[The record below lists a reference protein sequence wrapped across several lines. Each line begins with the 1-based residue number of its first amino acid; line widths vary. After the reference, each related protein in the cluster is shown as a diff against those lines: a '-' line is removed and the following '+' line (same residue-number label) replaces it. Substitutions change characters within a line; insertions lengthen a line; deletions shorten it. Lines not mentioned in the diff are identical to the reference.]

1 MIITQPTV
9 EPITLTA
16 LKVQLGISDTNSDT
30 VLTRRITE
38 ARKWAEI
45 YTKRSIMPQTHEL
58 RLDAF
63 PSDGM
68 IELPFPQVV
77 SIVSVKYIATDGAL
91 TTVDAADYT
100 LDTVPLVPFV
110 RPVYGE
116 SWPSPRVE
124 ASAVRV
130 QYTTG
135 YTVSSIAAA
144 KTITGITKAT
154 PGVVTS
160 AAHGYADG
168 DLILLDIAGMTELDG
183 LLYRVYAK
191 TTDTFQLAKLSN
203 DGGISTASFTTF
215 TSGTATAVE
224 VAVPEIII
232 EAMAVLCGHWTNFQS
247 RLEGGQFITR
257 VPAAVEQ
264 MLDTERV
271 WGVI

>member
-1 MIITQPTV
+1 MIITHPTA
-9 EPITLTA
+9 EPITLSE
-16 LKVQLGISDTNSDT
+16 LKAQLGINDTNSDT

-38 ARKWAEI
+38 ARKWAEG

-63 PSDGM
+63 ADV
-68 IELPFPQVV
+68 IELPFPPVV
-77 SIVSVKYIATDGAL
+77 VISSVKYIASDGTL

-100 LDTVPLVPFV
+100 LDTTPLVPIV

-116 SWPSPRVE
+116 SWPSPRAE
-124 ASAVRV
+124 TSAVRV

-135 YTVSSIAAA
+135 YPVSTLAAA
-144 KTITGITKAT
+144 KTITGITEAT

-160 AAHGYADG
+160 AGHGFADG

-215 TSGTATAVE
+215 ISGTATLVS

-232 EAMAVLCGHWTNFQS
+232 EAMAVLAGHWTNFQN
-247 RLEGGQFITR
+247 RLEGGNFITR
-257 VPAAVEQ
+257 VPLAVEQ
-264 MLDTERV
+264 MLDSEKV
-271 WGVI
+271 WGIV